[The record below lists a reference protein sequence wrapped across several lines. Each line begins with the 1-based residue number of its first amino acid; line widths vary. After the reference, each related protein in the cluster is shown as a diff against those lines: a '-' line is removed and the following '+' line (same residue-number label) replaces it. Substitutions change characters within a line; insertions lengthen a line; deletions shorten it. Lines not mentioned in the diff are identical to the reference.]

1 MPMAAYTNIGD
12 NERISAILAV
22 GKALAVPNASLPSQS
37 ASQGDQHCL
46 VWINNIRMVEAL
58 PVYTS
63 LDYGH
68 FTSAINELVALVP

>member
-1 MPMAAYTNIGD
+1 MAPYQNIGD
-12 NERISAILAV
+12 NDRISAIIKV
-22 GKALAVPNASLPSQS
+22 GKALAVPNASLPSQT

-46 VWINNIRMVEAL
+46 KWINNIRLVEAL
-58 PVYTS
+58 PVYMS